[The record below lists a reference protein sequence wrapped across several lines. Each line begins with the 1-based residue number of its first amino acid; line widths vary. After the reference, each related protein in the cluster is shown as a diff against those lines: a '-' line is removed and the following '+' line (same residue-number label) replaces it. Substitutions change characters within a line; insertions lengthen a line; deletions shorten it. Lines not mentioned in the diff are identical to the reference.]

1 MVLAGDDVKGALE
14 SYQDGDLDG
23 TFPRRQRPHGRH
35 FQLGSD
41 SDAADRLEYDIK
53 DMTIALRCSTSPV
66 SP

>member
-1 MVLAGDDVKGALE
+1 MVARRN
-14 SYQDGDLDG
+14 DG
-23 TFPRRQRPHGRH
+23 TGGT